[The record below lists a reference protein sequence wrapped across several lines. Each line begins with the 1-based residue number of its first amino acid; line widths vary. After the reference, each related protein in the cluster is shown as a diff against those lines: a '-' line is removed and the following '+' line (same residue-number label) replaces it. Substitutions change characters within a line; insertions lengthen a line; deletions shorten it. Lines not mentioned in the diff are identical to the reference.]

1 MHLVNEYNCM
11 EDDKIDVHFPTDKHP
26 CSNLRRPKPTED
38 ADRRIGLKDLI
49 QKYNIQPKALD
60 EELTDEKLSDI
71 AHRVDFDWKRC
82 ARKLGVSSTDINDI
96 GKDYHE
102 VKEQRYGALQK
113 WKQKKS
119 FMATGKAL
127 VEMLLNIDEAKHAK
141 EVCLSLK

>member
-1 MHLVNEYNCM
+1 M
-11 EDDKIDVHFPTDKHP
+11 HFPTDKLP
-26 CSNLRRPKPTED
+26 CSNLRKPKPTED
-38 ADRRIGLKDLI
+38 TDRGIGLEDLI
-49 QKYNIQPKALD
+49 QKYHIQPKALD

-71 AHRVDFDWKRC
+71 ACKVDFDWKRC

-119 FMATGKAL
+119 FMATGKAF
-127 VEMLLNIDEAKHAK
+127 VEMLLNIHEVEQAK
-141 EVCLSLK
+141 EVCLLLK